1 MTNGGSI
8 ILRRAINVACLFC
21 VFCVFCV
28 PGATRAFAQSRSIT
42 PSPSGYNQTTP
53 ASQTKGRALLDA
65 IRSSTFDGDFH
76 FDFQIRLRPKRGA
89 ATLIPGRLWGSRN
102 IQGPVTRITLRPG
115 SPDGQRDLIIQSG
128 PQSAVWTWS
137 RGDAANTA
145 VAANNTATTSTA
157 AANNNNAA
165 TAANNNATIAAA
177 ANTTT
182 IPANTTSATAAAANT
197 AARLDP
203 AAMFEPLAGMDL
215 TAFELQMPFIYWDDF
230 TYEGLKAG
238 NFRVTHAF
246 LMRPPP
252 DIAAA
257 RPGLASVRIYYDEG
271 YRVIT
276 VFEILG
282 PGGVVTKTMR
292 LKDFH
297 LVAGRFMLRKAELRN
312 EATGNGTDFNVLLTG
327 INLDLPR
334 DIFAP
339 EKISTPVEPPP
350 LDQLWKSR

>member
-28 PGATRAFAQSRSIT
+28 PGATRALAQSRSIT
-42 PSPSGYNQTTP
+42 PSPSDYNQTTP

-137 RGDAANTA
+137 RGDTA
-145 VAANNTATTSTA
+145 ST
-157 AANNNNAA
+157 
-165 TAANNNATIAAA
+165 AA

-182 IPANTTSATAAAANT
+182 TTTNAA

-230 TYEGLKAG
+230 TYEGLKSG

-257 RPGLASVRIYYDEG
+257 QPGLAGVRIYYDEG

-282 PGGVVTKTMR
+282 SKGVVTKTMR
-292 LKDFH
+292 LKDFQ

-327 INLDLPR
+327 VKLDLPR

-350 LDQLWKSR
+350 LEQLWKSR

>member
-8 ILRRAINVACLFC
+8 ILRRAITIACL
-21 VFCVFCV
+21 FCV
-28 PGATRAFAQSRSIT
+28 PGATRAPAQSRSIT

-65 IRSSTFDGDFH
+65 IRSSTFDGDFY

-89 ATLIPGRLWGSRN
+89 ATLIPGQLRGSRN

-137 RGDAANTA
+137 RGDTA
-145 VAANNTATTSTA
+145 A
-157 AANNNNAA
+157 AANNNSD
-165 TAANNNATIAAA
+165 TNNN
-177 ANTTT
+177 
-182 IPANTTSATAAAANT
+182 TA

-230 TYEGLKAG
+230 TYEGLKSG

-257 RPGLASVRIYYDEG
+257 QPGLAGVRIYYDEG

-282 PGGVVTKTMR
+282 PKGVVTKTMR
-292 LKDFH
+292 LKDFQ
-297 LVAGRFMLRKAELRN
+297 LVAGQFMLRKAELRN
-312 EATGNGTDFNVLLTG
+312 EATGNGTDFNVLMTG
-327 INLDLPR
+327 VKLDLPH
-334 DIFAP
+334 DVFSP
-339 EKISTPVEPPP
+339 EKIAAPLDPPP
-350 LDQLWKSR
+350 PDQLWKSR